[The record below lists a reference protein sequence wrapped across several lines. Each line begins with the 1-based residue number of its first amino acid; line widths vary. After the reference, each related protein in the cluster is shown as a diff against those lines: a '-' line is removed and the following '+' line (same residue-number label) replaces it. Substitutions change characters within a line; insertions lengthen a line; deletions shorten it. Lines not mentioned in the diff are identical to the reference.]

1 MSNLVEETRNI
12 MKKYGIR
19 ANKDLGQNF
28 LINNEVVEKGMVR
41 CPICGSDK
49 FTTMD
54 KELILKE
61 ADDYIRR
68 NGKLVEEKKEK

>member
-28 LINNEVVEKGMVR
+28 LINNEVVENIVNSSEISQDDMV
-41 CPICGSDK
+41 I
-49 FTTMD
+49 
-54 KELILKE
+54 
-61 ADDYIRR
+61 
-68 NGKLVEEKKEK
+68 

>member
-1 MSNLVEETRNI
+1 MLELLSELSV
-12 MKKYGIR
+12 KKEIVIKYR
-19 ANKDLGQNF
+19 
-28 LINNEVVEKGMVR
+28 NNEVVEKGMVR

>member
-1 MSNLVEETRNI
+1 MI
-12 MKKYGIR
+12 KYR
-19 ANKDLGQNF
+19 
-28 LINNEVVEKGMVR
+28 NNEVVEKGMVR

-68 NGKLVEEKKEK
+68 NGKLVEEKKEKKNEIYYKRKLRIFILKLLIV

>member
-1 MSNLVEETRNI
+1 MI
-12 MKKYGIR
+12 KYR
-19 ANKDLGQNF
+19 
-28 LINNEVVEKGMVR
+28 NNEVVEKGMVR

-68 NGKLVEEKKEK
+68 NGKLVEEKKKKNEIYYKRKLRIFILKLLIV